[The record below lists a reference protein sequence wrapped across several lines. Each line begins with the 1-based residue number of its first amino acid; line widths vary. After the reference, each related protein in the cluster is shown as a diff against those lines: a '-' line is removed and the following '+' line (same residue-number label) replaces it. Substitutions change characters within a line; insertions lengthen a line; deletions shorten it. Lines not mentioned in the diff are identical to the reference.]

1 MLSRVFC
8 FIFSLAFLA
17 VVVFALLAAI
27 RTTRAWRQV
36 REAEQEQLTDG
47 EKPSPW
53 PTIQMVASWVFVAV
67 AIAGLF
73 HGYLIVTAILLA
85 VFGGLTIFAARRNEE
100 VI

>member
-1 MLSRVFC
+1 MSSILC
-8 FIFSLAFLA
+8 LIFSLVFLL
-17 VVVFALLAAI
+17 VTVLALLAAI

-85 VFGGLTIFAARRNEE
+85 VFGGLTIFAAKRNDEE